1 MDNNYLQYRQ
11 TGIND
16 NPNDKIIYN
25 NDIKVCLNECE
36 TSDEC
41 DGITISNSKCNK
53 NITFSECISSFNDID
68 ILNSDPENLYKYK
81 CKFLSNI
88 DDTNQVYFSEEKKSY
103 IKNEYINMLNSKI
116 DTSKYYYLKIDDKYL
131 AISDKQDNILL
142 VSSNSIDKASLFK
155 FNSDGN
161 IIELKTSKC
170 LETNGNYIILTDCD
184 VNLDTQKFIYE
195 NKFNS
200 IRPFN
205 SSQDDLILC
214 LGLGLQSDNL
224 GNKIELEECN
234 YSSTQI
240 ITAQES
246 NETNETNETDETQQY
261 ENFKSLRKQIEK
273 KLDDVNYCSNP
284 IYKTIV
290 LIILVG
296 ILIYFIWFVSRKQ
309 YTDELNVSELVST
322 PFTKPN

>member
-1 MDNNYLQYRQ
+1 MDNNFLQYRQ

-16 NPNDKIIYN
+16 NPNEKIIYN
-25 NDIKVCLNECE
+25 NDIKVCLNECV
-36 TSDEC
+36 SNDEC
-41 DGITISNSKCNK
+41 DGITISNPKCNK
-53 NITFSECISSFNDID
+53 NITFSKCISSFNDID

-88 DDTNQVYFSEEKKSY
+88 NDTNQVYFSEEKKSY
-103 IKNEYINMLNSKI
+103 IKNEYINMLNAKI

-131 AISDKQDNILL
+131 AISDKHDNILL

-200 IRPFN
+200 IRPFS
-205 SSQDDLILC
+205 SSQDNSILC
-214 LGLGLQSDNL
+214 MGLGTQSDNL
-224 GNKIELEECN
+224 DNKIELEECN
-234 YSSTQI
+234 YSSSQLI
-240 ITAQES
+240 QVQEK
-246 NETNETNETDETQQY
+246 NETDETDGTDETNETQHY
-261 ENFKSLRKQIEK
+261 ENFKCKNKVYDI
-273 KLDDVNYCSNP
+273 NYCSNP